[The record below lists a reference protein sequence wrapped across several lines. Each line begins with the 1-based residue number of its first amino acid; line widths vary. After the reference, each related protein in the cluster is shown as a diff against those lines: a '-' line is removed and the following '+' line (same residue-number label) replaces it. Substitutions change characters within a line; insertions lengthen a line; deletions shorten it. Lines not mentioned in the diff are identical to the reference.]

1 MSKALRVLLAAVLA
15 VPTIAAAQV
24 SLGVRAGY
32 GIPAGDAY
40 ERSGI
45 GSFKQ
50 SGLAKGV
57 IPIQLDASWRF
68 SRSLSA
74 GLYLG
79 YGFGQTGSKLEELCS
94 TPGASCDRP
103 NLYRYGVQGAYTFAP
118 IAQVDPWLG
127 LSAGIESATFK
138 VNSFD
143 YSVTAG
149 LPPGTL
155 VADLDGTLRGWAAE
169 VSGGGDYRL
178 SPNLLAG
185 PFLAFGVGQ
194 YTVQHVTLSDQGTVA
209 GGGVD
214 SAKTHQWLSFGF
226 RGRFDL

>member
-1 MSKALRVLLAAVLA
+1 MSRTLRVLLLAVLA
-15 VPTIAAAQV
+15 LPTISQAQV
-24 SLGVRAGY
+24 SLGVRASY
-32 GIPAGDAY
+32 GIPNGDAY

-50 SGLAKGV
+50 SGLARGV
-57 IPIQLDASWRF
+57 VPIQLDASYRF
-68 SRSLSA
+68 SSSLAA
-74 GLYLG
+74 GLYVG
-79 YGFGQTGSKLEELCS
+79 YGFGRTGSKLEELCS

-103 NLYRYGVQGAYTFAP
+103 NLMRYGVLGVYTFAP
-118 IAQVDPWLG
+118 IAQVDPWMG
-127 LSAGIESATFK
+127 LSAGVESATFK
-138 VNSFD
+138 VNGFD
-143 YSVTAG
+143 YSATAG

-155 VADLDGTLRGWAAE
+155 VADLEGTLRGWSAE

-214 SAKTHQWLSFGF
+214 SAKTHQWLSFGV